1 MRWFVFTRPT
11 SSNIAV
17 QIGFL
22 EDSHTALTSSHL
34 TNNLFKYTKIYKACN
49 STGSIICKRQ
59 QRCEIEEN
67 TTVPLVYMLQVIRHA
82 SLTLSLPNTAK
93 VEVQQNFQI
102 DFVKC

>member
-11 SSNIAV
+11 SSNMAV

-22 EDSHTALTSSHL
+22 EDSHTALSSSHL
-34 TNNLFKYTKIYKACN
+34 TNNF
-49 STGSIICKRQ
+49 
-59 QRCEIEEN
+59 EIEEN

>member
-22 EDSHTALTSSHL
+22 EDSHTALSSSHL
-34 TNNLFKYTKIYKACN
+34 TNNF
-49 STGSIICKRQ
+49 
-59 QRCEIEEN
+59 EIEEN

-82 SLTLSLPNTAK
+82 SLTPSLPNTAK

>member
-1 MRWFVFTRPT
+1 MRWFVFTRPA

-22 EDSHTALTSSHL
+22 EDSHTALSSSHL
-34 TNNLFKYTKIYKACN
+34 TNENKIYKAYN
-49 STGSIICKRQ
+49 STGSIIFKRQ

>member
-22 EDSHTALTSSHL
+22 EDSHTALSSSHL
-34 TNNLFKYTKIYKACN
+34 TNNF
-49 STGSIICKRQ
+49 
-59 QRCEIEEN
+59 EIEEN

>member
-34 TNNLFKYTKIYKACN
+34 TNNL
-49 STGSIICKRQ
+49 SILKFIKPAIQLVRSFLSAN
-59 QRCEIEEN
+59 RGVKLKEIQ
-67 TTVPLVYMLQVIRHA
+67 LYR
-82 SLTLSLPNTAK
+82 
-93 VEVQQNFQI
+93 
-102 DFVKC
+102 